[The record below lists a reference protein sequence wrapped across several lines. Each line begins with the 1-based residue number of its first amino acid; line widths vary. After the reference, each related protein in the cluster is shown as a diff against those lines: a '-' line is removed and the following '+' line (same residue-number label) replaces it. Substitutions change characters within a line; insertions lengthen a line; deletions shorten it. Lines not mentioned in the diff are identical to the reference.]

1 MLIIKFQ
8 TVTGAVKKIS
18 YKECFKGVILTLV
31 GMVVVVVLGGGLE
44 RERDF
49 RLGNPVRCG
58 LGLWTCIY
66 SYIHVY
72 ICLYMLSVIFFKQHT
87 HAAVILGLC
96 VCVCVCV
103 CVCTGVCVYVCV
115 YVCVFMRG

>member
-44 RERDF
+44 RF
-49 RLGNPVRCG
+49 
-58 LGLWTCIY
+58 
-66 SYIHVY
+66 
-72 ICLYMLSVIFFKQHT
+72 
-87 HAAVILGLC
+87 
-96 VCVCVCV
+96 
-103 CVCTGVCVYVCV
+103 
-115 YVCVFMRG
+115 